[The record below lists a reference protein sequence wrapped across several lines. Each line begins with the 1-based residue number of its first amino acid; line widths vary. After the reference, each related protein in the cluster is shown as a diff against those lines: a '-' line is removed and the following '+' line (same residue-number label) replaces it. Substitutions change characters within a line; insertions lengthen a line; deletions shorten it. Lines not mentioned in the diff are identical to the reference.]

1 MSDKVGEQIVDVE
14 TEDGRN
20 ESESDSTRLRKRPRA
35 QPNSP
40 LIVIESRGVKKG
52 RDSRPE
58 FGFQLMDIEGLPSI
72 NTFKLDEH
80 ILPNAQLAVL
90 CDYQFDLEWLFG
102 EHPILLGAR
111 RLVIVHGD
119 SDSTAASNQTII
131 DNLGLESRIKMHK
144 PFLPI
149 PYGTHHT
156 KLILFFY
163 EQGLRVI
170 VHTANMVASDWKTK
184 TQGMYVR
191 DFPLISSES
200 SIDSEFS
207 LYLLRYLQ
215 KLGTPLDEA
224 RKLLPRYDCSNAG
237 VSLVASVPGRH
248 TGLDL
253 DRFGHMRV
261 RNLLSKEQ
269 MDVEAENAPLVCQY
283 SSLGSLQESWLLHE
297 FKTSLSSRKGGGIRA
312 NRAPI
317 QLVWPTVEQV
327 RTSLAGYSSGGSLP
341 CPQRNLKPF
350 LSPLFHRW
358 DGSASNRTEAM
369 PHIKTYLRHS
379 DGKLHFFMLTS
390 ANLSGAAWGKL
401 EKGGSQLFVR
411 SYELGV
417 LFLPSFYTE
426 SSFSLSASRPCRG
439 LSDGKYEFSVAFGE
453 HAERAK
459 LTSTERTIVLF
470 PVAHKLP
477 PLKYTPSDRPW
488 YWDGVFSKQDRFG
501 MKWPMY

>member
-1 MSDKVGEQIVDVE
+1 MYKTGLATWKSSMS
-14 TEDGRN
+14 
-20 ESESDSTRLRKRPRA
+20 
-35 QPNSP
+35 
-40 LIVIESRGVKKG
+40 
-52 RDSRPE
+52 RDRT
-58 FGFQLMDIEGLPSI
+58 G
-72 NTFKLDEH
+72 
-80 ILPNAQLAVL
+80 
-90 CDYQFDLEWLFG
+90 DLK
-102 EHPILLGAR
+102 I
-111 RLVIVHGD
+111 
-119 SDSTAASNQTII
+119 
-131 DNLGLESRIKMHK
+131 
-144 PFLPI
+144 
-149 PYGTHHT
+149 
-156 KLILFFY
+156 
-163 EQGLRVI
+163 
-170 VHTANMVASDWKTK
+170 
-184 TQGMYVR
+184 
-191 DFPLISSES
+191 
-200 SIDSEFS
+200 FS
-207 LYLLRYLQ
+207 LTLSQLSYPGYPCSL
-215 KLGTPLDEA
+215 EA
-224 RKLLPRYDCSNAG
+224 K
-237 VSLVASVPGRH
+237 SLVASVPGRH

-253 DRFGHMRV
+253 HRFGHMRV

-439 LSDGKYEFSVAFGE
+439 LSDGKYEFSGPVSTRFQ
-453 HAERAK
+453 RMNLMIAK
-459 LTSTERTIVLF
+459 FAVNAIRSNTDF
-470 PVAHKLP
+470 P
-477 PLKYTPSDRPW
+477 S
-488 YWDGVFSKQDRFG
+488 
-501 MKWPMY
+501 